1 MQYNRHSMTDT
12 VWQRQ
17 TLLSANLSMTDLMLP
32 ILALIFVPY
41 IPFVMETSKTKV
53 LQLPAAGVRHGSVK
67 TAKFWQ
73 HQTQPNYANWP
84 MNSVEFRL

>member
-1 MQYNRHSMTDT
+1 MTDT

-32 ILALIFVPY
+32 ILALILIFVPY

-67 TAKFWQ
+67 TAKFW
-73 HQTQPNYANWP
+73 
-84 MNSVEFRL
+84 